1 VNHEEDRGI
10 ASVVGNPTPL
20 DGVIRR
26 KANMSMIGKTG
37 KQILLVCGVMLAQHA
52 AGAPAAVVTPLLTRD
67 LPNIPGKEVLMINVE
82 YPPGAVDPVHKH
94 DAHAFVYVV
103 EGSIV
108 MGVKGGK
115 EVTLTKGQ
123 TFYEGPNDIHTVG
136 RNASN
141 TQPARFVVTLI
152 KDKGVDFFIPVK

>member
-1 VNHEEDRGI
+1 MSSTATI
-10 ASVVGNPTPL
+10 A
-20 DGVIRR
+20 R
-26 KANMSMIGKTG
+26 
-37 KQILLVCGVMLAQHA
+37 QLLLACGVMLAQHA
-52 AGAPAAVVTPLLTRD
+52 AAAPHAVVKELMTQD
-67 LPNIPGKEVLMINVE
+67 LPDIPGKEVLMITVDF
-82 YPPGAVDPVHKH
+82 PPGAVDPVHKH
-94 DAHAFVYVV
+94 DAHAVVYVL

-108 MGVKGGK
+108 MGLKGGK

-152 KDKGVDFFIPVK
+152 KPKNAPFFIPVSEGRCRRQRHA

>member
-1 VNHEEDRGI
+1 
-10 ASVVGNPTPL
+10 
-20 DGVIRR
+20 
-26 KANMSMIGKTG
+26 MSAFGKTG
-37 KQILLVCGVMLAQHA
+37 KHLLLACGVALAQNAMA
-52 AGAPAAVVTPLLTRD
+52 APEAVVTPLLTRD
-67 LPNIPGKEVLMINVE
+67 LPNIPGKEVLMINVD
-82 YPPGAVDPVHKH
+82 YPPGAVDPVHRH
-94 DAHAFVYVV
+94 DAHAFVYVL

-136 RNASN
+136 RNASS
-141 TQPARFVVTLI
+141 TQSAKFIVTLI